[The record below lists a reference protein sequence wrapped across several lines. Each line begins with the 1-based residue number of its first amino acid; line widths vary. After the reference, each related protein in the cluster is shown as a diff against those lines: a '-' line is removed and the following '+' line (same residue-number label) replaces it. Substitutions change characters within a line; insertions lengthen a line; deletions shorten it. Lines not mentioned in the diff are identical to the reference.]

1 VTKIRKLPQTRL
13 KKAAEDARKSVI
25 FVRENRY
32 KPENLLLIMAQFGKG
47 YAKRSTPSYFMAIVG
62 VSVVLFLLGL
72 LGWIVINANKLGQ
85 NFRENVEVQV
95 YVRENVSPKDSAAL
109 VQYIASKPYVKSYEY
124 LTKELAK
131 QRFISDGNKDWG
143 TVLDKNPL
151 PASVNFKIRSV
162 YANPDSLAKI
172 KADLVQ
178 NIAVSEV
185 QYNQVLVSSLNNIIN
200 EVSLVLLGVVIGI
213 SILVIILIDNTIRLA
228 MFSNRFLIKTMQM
241 VGATRWFIAKPM
253 DVRALMNGAIS
264 GIIAI
269 GGIVGVIVISEKLV
283 PEIRALRD
291 YALLSAMFI
300 VIVLLG
306 ISISFISTH
315 RSVLKYLKMKLDDLY

>member
-1 VTKIRKLPQTRL
+1 
-13 KKAAEDARKSVI
+13 
-25 FVRENRY
+25 
-32 KPENLLLIMAQFGKG
+32 MAQFGKG

-85 NFRENVEVQV
+85 NFKENVEVQV
-95 YVRENVSPKDSAAL
+95 YVRDQVTAKDSAIL
-109 VQYIASKPYVKSYEY
+109 VQYIAGQPYTKSYEY
-124 LTKELAK
+124 LTKELARK
-131 QRFISDGNKDWG
+131 RFISDGNNDWG

-151 PASVNFKIRSV
+151 PASVDFKIRSE
-162 YANPDSLAKI
+162 YANPDSLNKI
-172 KADLVQ
+172 KADLVG
-178 NIAVSEV
+178 NIAVESV
-185 QYNQVLVSSLNNIIN
+185 QYNQALVSNLNNMIRKI
-200 EVSLVLLGVVIGI
+200 SFILLGVAIVI
-213 SILVIILIDNTIRLA
+213 SVLVIILIDNTIRLA

-253 DVRALMNGAIS
+253 DVRALINGAIS
-264 GIIAI
+264 GLIAI
-269 GGIVGVIVISEKLV
+269 GGIIGVIFITERWL

-291 YALLSAMFI
+291 YTLLSAMCV

-306 ISISFISTH
+306 ICISFISTH

>member
-1 VTKIRKLPQTRL
+1 
-13 KKAAEDARKSVI
+13 
-25 FVRENRY
+25 
-32 KPENLLLIMAQFGKG
+32 MAQFGKG

-95 YVRENVSPKDSAAL
+95 YVRENVSAKDSAGL
-109 VQYIASKPYVKSYEY
+109 VQYVAAQPYVKSYEY
-124 LTKELAK
+124 LTKDLAK

-151 PASVNFKIRSV
+151 PASVNFKIRSE
-162 YANPDSLAKI
+162 YANPDSLSKI
-172 KADLVQ
+172 KEDLIQ

-185 QYNQVLVSSLNNIIN
+185 QYNQVLVSSLNNLIRKI
-200 EVSLVLLGVVIGI
+200 SFILLAVAIVI
-213 SILVIILIDNTIRLA
+213 SVLVIILIDNTIRLA

-253 DVRALMNGAIS
+253 DIRALINGAIS
-264 GIIAI
+264 GIIAV
-269 GGIVGVIVISEKLV
+269 GGIVGVIFLTEKWL

-291 YALLSAMFI
+291 YTLLISMFL

-306 ISISFISTH
+306 ICISFISTH